1 MHGKATQIAAGGK
14 RLTHISLSA
23 FARAVLSWRGHML
36 DSTARLAAI
45 RAAFPAEGLFADKE
59 WRIASQPFLIDARL
73 HEQLEKLGHRL
84 VLFQRACN
92 ELYFRSVAGK
102 APAWIADYLDRG
114 KPSRLV
120 EAGRRKETRQ
130 SLPAVIRPDLVL
142 TEEGFVIAEVDS
154 VPGGIGL
161 TAWLNQT
168 YAAFGTHDV
177 IGGATG
183 MIDGFRAIV
192 PEGRVLVSHEAATYK
207 PEMQWLARQPG
218 STLSIEDA
226 ETITEPRPHYRFY
239 ELFDLPNLPAA
250 TLLASPSVTAPP
262 KAFLE
267 EKLWFALFWARPLRE
282 FWRRELSER
291 HWLELQK
298 VIPFT
303 WILDPTPLPHHAVIP
318 GLEIHDWRELAHFS
332 QKQRDLVVKISG
344 FSELGWGSRSVTIG
358 SDVPALQ
365 WTAAIEHGLAEFP
378 HHPWILQRFHKAR
391 QVEQPY
397 FDPASGTPTT
407 LPGRV
412 RLCPYYFVIDGK
424 AQLRGAL
431 ATVVPADKK
440 ILHGMKDAVLAPTAL
455 AAER

>member
-1 MHGKATQIAAGGK
+1 M
-14 RLTHISLSA
+14 S
-23 FARAVLSWRGHML
+23 

-59 WRIASQPFLIDARL
+59 WRIASRPFLIDARL

-102 APAWIADYLDRG
+102 MPAWIADYVDRG
-114 KPSRLV
+114 KPPHLI
-120 EAGRRKETRQ
+120 EAGRRKETR
-130 SLPAVIRPDLVL
+130 SALPAVIRPDLVL
-142 TEEGFVIAEVDS
+142 TEDGFVIAEIDS

-161 TAWLNQT
+161 TGWLNQT
-168 YAAFGTHDV
+168 YASFGTHDLV
-177 IGGATG
+177 GGGEG

-192 PEGRVLVSHEAATYK
+192 PEGRIAISREAATYK
-207 PEMQWLARQPG
+207 PEMDWLSRQTG
-218 STLSIEDA
+218 GALTVMEA
-226 ETITEPRPHYRFY
+226 ESFTEPRPHYRFY
-239 ELFDLPNLPAA
+239 ELFDLPNLPAEP
-250 TLLASPSVTAPP
+250 LLASLPVTAPH

-267 EKLWFALFWARPLRE
+267 EKLWFALFWSRPLRD

-303 WILDPTPLPHHAVIP
+303 WILDPTPLPHHAVLP
-318 GLEIHDWRELAHFS
+318 GLEIHDWHELAQFS
-332 QKQRDLVVKISG
+332 QKQRDLVLKISG

-365 WTAAIEHGLAEFP
+365 WTAAVEHALADFP

-397 FDPASGTPTT
+397 FDPTT
-407 LPGRV
+407 GEPHTLIGRA
-412 RLCPYYFVIDGK
+412 RLCPYYFVLEGK

-440 ILHGMKDAVLAPTAL
+440 ILHGMKDAVLAPTAVE
-455 AAER
+455 A

>member
-1 MHGKATQIAAGGK
+1 M
-14 RLTHISLSA
+14 S
-23 FARAVLSWRGHML
+23 
-36 DSTARLAAI
+36 DSSARLAAI

-59 WRIASQPFLIDARL
+59 WRIASAPFAIDAHL

-102 APAWIADYLDRG
+102 APAWVAEVLDRG
-114 KPSRLV
+114 KPAHLI
-120 EAGRRKETRQ
+120 EAGRRKETR
-130 SLPAVIRPDLVL
+130 SALPLVIRPDLVL
-142 TEEGFVIAEVDS
+142 TEDGFVLAEIDS

-161 TAWLNQT
+161 TGWLNQT
-168 YAAFGTHDV
+168 YASFGTHDV
-177 IGGATG
+177 IGGASG

-192 PEGRVLVSHEAATYK
+192 PEGRVLVSREAATYR

-218 STLSIEDA
+218 SSLTVEDA
-226 ETITEPRPHYRFY
+226 ESFTEPRPHYRFY
-239 ELFDLPNLPAA
+239 ELFDLPNLPAK
-250 TLLASPSVTAPP
+250 TLLASPNVTAPH

-267 EKLWFALFWARPLRE
+267 EKLWFALFWSRPLRE

-303 WILDPTPLPHHAVIP
+303 WIMDPTPLPHHAVLP
-318 GLEIHDWRELAHFS
+318 GLEIHEWRELAQFS
-332 QKQRDLVVKISG
+332 QKQRDLVLKISG

-365 WTAAIEHGLAEFP
+365 WTAAVDHALADFS
-378 HHPWILQRFHKAR
+378 HHPWILQRFHRAR
-391 QVEQPY
+391 IVEQPY
-397 FDPASGTPTT
+397 FDPASGQPQT
-407 LPGRV
+407 LPGRA
-412 RLCPYYFVIDGK
+412 RLCPYYFVLDGK
-424 AQLRGAL
+424 ASLRGAL

-440 ILHGMKDAVLAPTAL
+440 ILHGMKDAVLAPTCVVT
-455 AAER
+455 E